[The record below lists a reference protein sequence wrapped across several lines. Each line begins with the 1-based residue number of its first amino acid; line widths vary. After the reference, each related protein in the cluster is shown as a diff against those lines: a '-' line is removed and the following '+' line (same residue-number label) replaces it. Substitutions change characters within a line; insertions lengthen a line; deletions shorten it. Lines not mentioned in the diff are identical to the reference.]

1 MDSLLNQEIKGHNE
15 WQNSLIKFNS
25 LREKFKSI
33 GYVLLKKVKVLGKNS
48 EILELNL
55 CVKK

>member
-33 GYVLLKKVKVLGKNS
+33 GYVPAKESKGSGKNS
-48 EILELNL
+48 EILN
-55 CVKK
+55 